1 MPVYKSENGTFYVQ
15 YFYRDGRGA
24 KRHKVKRGFETEL
37 DALLWEKDFRAS
49 HLGTMDM
56 TFRDFMDVY
65 AAEIKPHIREHS
77 WIDKEY
83 IINDE
88 ITPFFGD
95 MRMNEIK
102 PVDVVR
108 WQNELIQYRNKDGE
122 PYSPTYLRTINN
134 QLAAIFN
141 HAERY
146 YDLPNNPVSKTTRM
160 GSLKGSEM
168 VFWTK
173 EEYLSSLR
181 QSWTSRWLSMHLRF
195 FTGQVFARENF
206 LLSPR
211 LTSTWTPQS
220 SASRS
225 HTNASGVWTPSP
237 T

>member
-1 MPVYKSENGTFYVQ
+1 M
-15 YFYRDGRGA
+15 
-24 KRHKVKRGFETEL
+24 
-37 DALLWEKDFRAS
+37 
-49 HLGTMDM
+49 
-56 TFRDFMDVY
+56 Y
-65 AAEIKPHIREHS
+65 AAEIKPRIREHS

-141 HAERY
+141 HPERY

-160 GSLKGSEM
+160 GSSKGSEM

-173 EEYLSSLR
+173 EEYLKFSEAIMDESGAR
-181 QSWTSRWLSMHLRF
+181 SRADPDSCH
-195 FTGQVFARENF
+195 G
-206 LLSPR
+206 SPCHGPCR
-211 LTSTWTPQS
+211 
-220 SASRS
+220 SRS
-225 HTNASGVWTPSP
+225 RTPSG
-237 T
+237 TC